1 MLIKEGATLVLPQL
15 SLELGSCEYFHTFC
29 LHFVRFRSSRIV
41 ESVPIVVVVQLG
53 LEFRKRLVA
62 GWQVLP
68 IREYIGPEIF
78 ACYGVSN
85 LINLCVTY
93 LSRDD
98 AALGFH

>member
-68 IREYIGPEIF
+68 IREYRRRNFRVLWSKQPHQLV
-78 ACYGVSN
+78 CH
-85 LINLCVTY
+85 
-93 LSRDD
+93 LS
-98 AALGFH
+98 